1 MLAKMSAEML
11 DKMSAE
17 IRTAQE
23 FNKRKIIE
31 NRMIYFFLEHLFVR
45 IISIRKVPTDFA
57 MPFI

>member
-31 NRMIYFFLEHLFVR
+31 NRMIYFFLEHLFVQ